1 MNNKI
6 IVPYL
11 DLVRQF
17 SDPDLRSDIVQ
28 VLDHCQFILGPVVEA
43 FERRFAE
50 LCGTRFALG
59 VNSGTDAIFLALKAL
74 GIKHGDEV
82 ITVANSFIATA
93 GAIVASG
100 ARPVFIDVGPEY
112 TMDAT
117 AIEPALSS
125 RTRAIVPVHL
135 TGRPAAM
142 DAIMEI
148 AQKLGIFVI
157 EDAAQAVG
165 AAIGGKSVGALG
177 HVGCF
182 SLHPLKNLNVA
193 GDGGM
198 VTTDS
203 EAIYLKVKQLR
214 NHGLKK
220 RDEIESF
227 GYNSRLDTIQAAVG
241 IYNLQ
246 RLEEVSRRRIENAER
261 YDKNLADLDPLLIIP
276 PRQVGVR
283 EVFHTYV
290 VMVEDRTNLVAALD
304 RAGIQTKIHY
314 PVPIHLQAPC
324 REMGWKRGDL
334 PVTERQTER
343 ILSLPVHQFL
353 SIDQI
358 DHVCNT
364 IRTFYN
370 NRKSF

>member
-1 MNNKI
+1 MRAEI
-6 IVPYL
+6 GVPYI

-17 SDPDLRSDIVQ
+17 SDPDLRREMIKI
-28 VLDHCQFILGPVVEA
+28 LDDCQFVSGPVVEA

-59 VNSGTDAIFLALKAL
+59 VNSGTDAIFLALKAV
-74 GIKHGDEV
+74 GIGRGDEV
-82 ITVANSFIATA
+82 ITVANSFVATA

-100 ARPVFIDVGPEY
+100 ARPVFVDVGPEY
-112 TMDAT
+112 TMNPA

-135 TGRPAAM
+135 TGCPAAM
-142 DAIMEI
+142 NTIMGI
-148 AQKLGIFVI
+148 AQERGLFVI

-165 AAIGGKSVGALG
+165 AAINDRPVGSLG

-203 EAIYLKVKQLR
+203 AALCLKVKRLR
-214 NHGLKK
+214 NHGLQN

-227 GYNSRLDTIQAAVG
+227 GYNSRLDSIQAAVG
-241 IYNLQ
+241 IYHLQ
-246 RLEEVSRRRIENAER
+246 RLEEISQRRIENAAR
-261 YDKNLADLDPLLIIP
+261 YDRNLAGLAPLLVIP
-276 PRQVGVR
+276 ARQAGVR

-290 VMVEDRTNLVAALD
+290 VMAEDRENLVEALS
-304 RAGIQTKIHY
+304 RAGIQTKVHY
-314 PVPIHLQAPC
+314 PVPIHLQRPC

-334 PVTERQTER
+334 PVTERQAER

-353 SIDQI
+353 STGQI
-358 DHVCNT
+358 DHVCET
-364 IRTFYN
+364 IRTFYH
-370 NRKSF
+370 NRGSL